1 MRQTNWATAKTKW
14 LTICICMALFMALA
28 GCGSFEQPVMQ
39 LPTNTPQVEIASD
52 SATQAATMPPTAT
65 ATPLPPTATP
75 TPLPPTATPEPTA
88 IPEPTSPPQ
97 SPIDRLVAV
106 RNAENGAALF
116 NTFQDA
122 ANYSC
127 ANCHSPDSEKKL
139 IGPGLLNIKDRAA
152 QRAPEQSP
160 AEYIYQSIVD
170 TNAYVVEGYEAGLM
184 PANWAEIYS
193 DLEIFDIVAYLLTL
207 EGRSDI
213 DDPDP
218 ADAASAVDM
227 SVYGEIALPDTA
239 DAERGAALFSELQSA
254 AGFACAGCHFTDSE
268 SRLIGPGLLNVGARA
283 ETRVEGQS
291 AVEYLLNAIVNPS
304 AYVVP
309 DYDAGLKPGNYAQ
322 IFSEAELY
330 DIIAYLLTLE

>member
-1 MRQTNWATAKTKW
+1 MTQTNRTTAKTIW
-14 LTICICMALFMALA
+14 LYFCVCIALCIVLA
-28 GCGSFEQPVMQ
+28 GCGTFVQPVMQ
-39 LPTNTPQVEIASD
+39 PPTDAPPVEIVSD
-52 SATQAATMPPTAT
+52 SATQAAAMPPTAT
-65 ATPLPPTATP
+65 ATSLPSTATP

-88 IPEPTSPPQ
+88 TPLPTSAPQ

-184 PANWAEIYS
+184 PENWAEIYS

-207 EGRSDI
+207 GGPSDI

-218 ADAASAVDM
+218 ADAASSVDL

-239 DAERGAALFSELQSA
+239 DAERGAELFSELQSA

-268 SRLIGPGLLNVGARA
+268 SRLIGPGLLNMGARA

-309 DYDAGLKPGNYAQ
+309 DYDAGIEPGNYAQ
-322 IFSEAELY
+322 IFSEEELY